1 MAITQYYYGDVSE
14 ADEYFA
20 MRLHERAWSS
30 TSVVAKPKALW
41 AASLIVDALN
51 FKGVK
56 HSVYTLLQ
64 ANPAASNEN
73 IRQAEA
79 AQPLEFPRG
88 ADTEVPQEIR
98 IASYE
103 IAHALLDGKDP
114 EMELENLGI
123 TSQGFGSVRTAYNRS
138 QVPIEHI
145 INGIPSAAA
154 WRLLKPFLR
163 DDEAIKLSRIS

>member
-20 MRLHERAWSS
+20 MRLHERAWLIA
-30 TSVVAKPKALW
+30 SVATKPKALW

-56 HSVYTLLQ
+56 HTVYTLLQ
-64 ANPAASNEN
+64 ANPSASAEN

-88 ADTEVPQEIR
+88 ADTEVPQAIR

>member
-14 ADEYFA
+14 AEEYFA
-20 MRLHERAWSS
+20 LRLHERAWSNA
-30 TSVVAKPKALW
+30 SVAAKPKALW
-41 AASLIVDALN
+41 AAALIVDALN

-56 HSVYTLLQ
+56 HSVYELLR

-88 ADTEVPQEIR
+88 ADTDVPQAIR
-98 IASYE
+98 IAAYE

-114 EMELENLGI
+114 ELELENLGI

-138 QVPIEHI
+138 QVSIEHI